1 MTKLMQQA
9 MSAIATLSDEHQ
21 DELARHLMEEA
32 KRLAIAEGLADVE
45 AGRVISHEDMTAW
58 LESWGTEN
66 ELPPPA
72 CK

>member
-9 MSAIATLSDEHQ
+9 MSAVETLSEEHQ
-21 DELARHLMEEA
+21 DRLAQRLLEA
-32 KRLAIAEGLADVE
+32 AKQLAIAEGKADIE
-45 AGRVISHEDMTAW
+45 SGRVLSDREMTAW
-58 LESWGTEN
+58 LESWGTES